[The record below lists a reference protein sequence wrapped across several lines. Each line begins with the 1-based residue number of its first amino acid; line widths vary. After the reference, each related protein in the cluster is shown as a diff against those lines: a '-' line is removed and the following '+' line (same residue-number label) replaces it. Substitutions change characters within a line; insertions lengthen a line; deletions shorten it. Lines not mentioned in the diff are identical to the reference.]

1 MGKLRIP
8 FLAVV
13 FGSVFFFLGKTIL
26 SLSASNKVVNTTFTP
41 FVFPT
46 HVPLPGWQQ
55 LSSSP
60 LPVSLTPPTT
70 DAPTANRQKN
80 IAGRQYH
87 YVQSN
92 RFLDIRMF
100 YVVNTSGGFSMK
112 SAVKN
117 YSSRDPSQSQ
127 PSVVLRHDGAGSYN
141 LFIVQ
146 QRAYLNACIN
156 PHGSS
161 TATKLQFMLNRYL
174 YDVRPERLLSW
185 LLGKAPYIDK
195 RCLWAHLSIPLNNSS
210 PEDAYRILETAW
222 FSSYQWWSP
231 RFPKP

>member
-8 FLAVV
+8 LLAVV
-13 FGSVFFFLGKTIL
+13 FGSVFFCLGKTIL
-26 SLSASNKVVNTTFTP
+26 SPNVSNKVVNITFTP
-41 FVFPT
+41 FVFIPD
-46 HVPLPGWQQ
+46 VPLPGWQQ

-60 LPVSLTPPTT
+60 LPVSLPPPTE
-70 DAPTANRQKN
+70 DAATANRQKTL
-80 IAGRQYH
+80 AGRQYH
-87 YVQSN
+87 YVQSS
-92 RFLDIRMF
+92 RSLDIRMF
-100 YVVNTSGGFSMK
+100 YVVNTLGGFSMK

-117 YSSRDPSQSQ
+117 YSSKNPLLSQ
-127 PSVVLRHDGAGSYN
+127 PSVILRHGGAGFYN
-141 LFIVQ
+141 LFTAQ

-174 YDVRPERLLSW
+174 YDIRPGRILSW
-185 LLGKAPYIDK
+185 LLGEAPYIDK

-210 PEDAYRILETAW
+210 PKNAYQILETAW
-222 FSSYQWWSP
+222 FSWYQWWSP